1 MSGRSDK
8 LNRKLLEAVSKR
20 DVGEIER
27 LVKEER
33 ADVNCRYSDVCF
45 CLRGQVVVCGKISF
59 IFFHR
64 GGLYSTGQRS
74 TIAMMW

>member
-1 MSGRSDK
+1 MSGRRDK
-8 LNRKLLEAVSKR
+8 LNGQLVGAVRRK

-27 LVKEER
+27 LVKQEG
-33 ADVNCRYSDVCF
+33 ADVNCRDRFVCY